1 MKKKA
6 INRDL
11 IKFQKPFDQYGIC
24 REEKNKNKQ
33 KKVDCLIVRGR
44 AMQFTHQTRFPSSPN
59 FTRTCCEK
67 RHRSCING
75 PRTNIHAHASVIAAA
90 CTCKH
95 LAPVFFRTIYTLI
108 HVHLYNTTCLSRM

>member
-24 REEKNKNKQ
+24 REGKNKNKQ

-44 AMQFTHQTRFPSSPN
+44 AMQSTHQTSFPSCPN

-67 RHRSCING
+67 G
-75 PRTNIHAHASVIAAA
+75 TAAA
-90 CTCKH
+90 LMALVLIFMRMH
-95 LAPVFFRTIYTLI
+95 L
-108 HVHLYNTTCLSRM
+108 